1 MSGDLIRHVSVNQF
15 LSFYFDGNP
24 LKTEFLPKKTVGP
37 TFSQITHKMRELQRP
52 NVESFFDLTLVTK
65 VVTGG
70 LEGACLIL
78 FVFFSNRD
86 LFCAA

>member
-24 LKTEFLPKKTVGP
+24 PKTEFLPKKTVGP

-52 NVESFFDLTLVTK
+52 NVESFFDLK
-65 VVTGG
+65 KNKYGS
-70 LEGACLIL
+70 CLKLIWQR
-78 FVFFSNRD
+78 SNMNE
-86 LFCAA
+86 